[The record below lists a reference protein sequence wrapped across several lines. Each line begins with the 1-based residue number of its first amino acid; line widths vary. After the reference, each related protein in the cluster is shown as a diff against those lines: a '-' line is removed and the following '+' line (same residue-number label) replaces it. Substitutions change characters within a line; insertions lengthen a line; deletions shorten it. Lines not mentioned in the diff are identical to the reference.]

1 MMSNTTWALI
11 ANPVSGSFDARI
23 LNQLATRL
31 AQQGY
36 LCELYLPSSLA
47 QLQAQVNHLLDEGD
61 DRFIIAGG
69 DGTLSQVVNVIAQ
82 KDALSRVQVALYPMG
97 SGNDTAKSLAMT
109 GRRLMSRW
117 VEAFVNQSWQSTDL
131 LQIASNGSLTSCV
144 NLWGVGLDAQVLAAR
159 TSGSYLTSLLKALAR
174 SGRVGGKLAIDD
186 DVAVQGEWVT
196 LMGANGRFAG
206 GGMKFANDARN
217 DSGYQYCFSLANT
230 WLMGLLFWVPFL
242 YVRGVAWH
250 PKVAVR
256 RCSTIDITLDA
267 PSIWQID
274 GEVMPSTSHIRAT
287 TLPKAIQFLSLRP
300 TAQ

>member
-1 MMSNTTWALI
+1 MPNTTWALI
-11 ANPVSGSFDARI
+11 ANPVSGSFDART

-36 LCELYLPSSLA
+36 ICELYLPNSLV
-47 QLQAQVNHLLDEGD
+47 QLQAQVSHLLDVGD
-61 DRFIIAGG
+61 YRFIVVGG

-82 KDALSRVQVALYPMG
+82 KDALSQVKVALYPMG

-109 GRRLMSRW
+109 GRRLMGRW
-117 VEAFVNQSWQSTDL
+117 VDAFVNQCWQPIDL
-131 LQIASNGSLTSCV
+131 LQIESNGCVTSCV

-159 TSGSYLTSLLKALAR
+159 TSGSYLTSLLKALGR
-174 SGRVGGKLAIDD
+174 SGRVSGKLSIDD
-186 DVAVQGEWVT
+186 DEAVQGEWVT

-217 DSGYQYCFSLANT
+217 NSGYQHCFSLANT

-242 YVRGVAWH
+242 YLKGVIYH
-250 PKVAVR
+250 PKVSVR
-256 RCSTIDITLDA
+256 RCSTIDVALDA

-274 GEVMPSTSHIRAT
+274 GEVMPATSQIRAT
-287 TLPKAIQFLSLRP
+287 TLPAAIQFLSLKSA
-300 TAQ
+300 AQ